1 MIYRDY
7 VDTSAGQVHYRYAGD
22 KTSPVVV
29 LLHQAPSNSAMFEL
43 LMAALQDEYFLIA
56 PDFPGFGLS
65 DPLVGALSI
74 EALTDVILL
83 ALDALNIQSITVFG
97 HHTGTCLA
105 VQVAARR
112 PQQVAKVVLS
122 GPALL
127 TDEIREIL
135 PSLAAPIPP
144 TDDGSY
150 LHAMWDR
157 ISAKDPD
164 ADASLIQRE
173 VLQALE
179 LGPVYQQTY
188 QAVCDYDFS
197 SALSRLVCPVLV
209 FAGTEDLLHSRLDD
223 TLAILADGHK
233 AEIVGART
241 YVCERNADQVG
252 ALIRDFIVKD

>member
-7 VDTSAGQVHYRYAGD
+7 VDTTAGQLHYRYAGD
-22 KTSPVVV
+22 KTSPAIV
-29 LLHQAPSNSAMFEL
+29 LLHQVPSNSAMFEL
-43 LMAALQDEYFLIA
+43 LMDRLKDNYFLIA

-65 DPLVGALSI
+65 DPLAGTLSI
-74 EALTDVILL
+74 EALSDVVLL
-83 ALDALNIQSITVFG
+83 GLDALNVQSMTVFG

-105 VQVAARR
+105 VEIAARR
-112 PQQVAKVVLS
+112 PQQVSRLVLS

-135 PSLAAPIPP
+135 PGLGAPIPP

-150 LHAMWDR
+150 LHAMWSR

-164 ADASLIQRE
+164 ASASLIQRE

-179 LGPVYQQTY
+179 LGPVYQQAY

-197 SALSRLVCPVLV
+197 SALRQLVCPVLV
-209 FAGTEDLLHSRLDD
+209 FAGTEDSLHDRLND
-223 TLAILADGHK
+223 TVATLVDGHK

-241 YVCERNADQVG
+241 YVCERNADQVA
-252 ALIRDFIVKD
+252 ALIRDFIAKD